1 MNWFFKQEGLDI
13 DRKVANENMNEA
25 KHKFDLGALNLRIS
39 TRQRSPADLNMN
51 NKPRLSENILL
62 GRNIKTDIPDM
73 KHTHKTHLNL
83 KEMNKST
90 NMFGFDMHQRRVR
103 NKTFQSYNGVSSNVL
118 GIPKS
123 VDRFLESGKLQ
134 NFEGRMAGRQDIITG
149 RVKTNQEILLE
160 NWRKDPKFQA
170 ILATKGKS
178 TPTPPIPAPAPAPP
192 SPLPPLPNSP
202 NTSPTTSAKA
212 SQSQKTTAL
221 VNIVS
226 PLVSQT
232 ATNSID
238 DSKKKVINKKSSVVT
253 TESLEA
259 HSSRK
264 EKAEEKAEAK
274 NTMQEQKEAFNKEV
288 KGFKTPKQQS
298 QKAHVVSEE
307 KTPDRVK
314 QGGMSLEDEIINEM
328 GDIYED
334 SGESEEDKPTKKD
347 KIDVSNMTDADVEK
361 IMNNNKR
368 TETEKKAVL
377 QFLSKS
383 ENFYQKIKE
392 MF

>member
-25 KHKFDLGALNLRIS
+25 KHKFDLGALNLRIK
-39 TRQRSPADLNMN
+39 TRQQKPADMNMN
-51 NKPRLSENILL
+51 YKPRVIENIQL
-62 GRNIKTDIPDM
+62 GRNIRTDIPDM
-73 KHTHKTHLNL
+73 KHIHKTHLDL
-83 KEMNKST
+83 KEMNKET

-103 NKTFQSYNGVSSNVL
+103 NKTFQSYNGVSSNML

-123 VDRFLESGKLQ
+123 VDKFMSSGQLRTY
-134 NFEGRMAGRQDIITG
+134 EGRMAGREDING
-149 RVKTNQEILLE
+149 KVKTNQEILLE

-202 NTSPTTSAKA
+202 NTSPTTSAKT